1 MPPLRRFSTRWFSPI
16 VAALLTALALCGGA
30 LAQSSNTYTVAGVDV
45 DVTAADAVQARQQ
58 GIAEARRKAAKM
70 LVERVV
76 APEERARVAIPSEA
90 SLESM
95 VRGIEFVR
103 ERSAPGRYIA
113 TLNVVFAPDPV
124 KAWLGAAGVK
134 VAETVSRPALVI
146 PLWKGPAGVEPLDD
160 RNAWREAWRTL
171 DTAGSAV
178 PVTVLRGDQL
188 DQNAVTAE
196 QLYVGDVSALAR
208 LNERYRAP
216 TIVVAIVEG
225 DKDAGP
231 LTVGGLRYDT
241 QTGARSEIPRTTIP
255 DSGQLPDAAKKLH
268 AKLDEQWRSVATVR
282 RDSQDTI
289 DVYVPIRALA
299 DWVQIRQRLG
309 GVPALKGVVVR
320 NLEADR
326 AELRLEYFGTTEELQ
341 RTLAS
346 AGLTLDK
353 EADKWR
359 LQAR

>member
-1 MPPLRRFSTRWFSPI
+1 MPPVRWFSTI
-16 VAALLTALALCGGA
+16 LIALLAAFSLCGGA
-30 LAQSSNTYTVAGVDV
+30 LAQASNTYTVTGVDV
-45 DVTAADAVQARQQ
+45 DVTAPDAVQARQQ

-70 LVERVV
+70 LADRVV
-76 APEERARVAIPSEA
+76 APEDRARVTIPGDA

-113 TLNVVFAPDPV
+113 TLNVVFQPDPV
-124 KAWLGAAGVK
+124 KAWLGQAGVRI
-134 VAETVSRPALVI
+134 AETVSRPALII
-146 PLWKGPAGVEPLDD
+146 PLWKGTAGVEPLDD
-160 RNAWREAWRTL
+160 RNAWREAWRSL

-216 TIVVAIVEG
+216 TIIVAIVEG
-225 DKDAGP
+225 DKDGGP
-231 LTVGGLRYDT
+231 LTVSGLRYDA
-241 QTGARSEIPRTTIP
+241 QTGARSDIPRVTVP
-255 DSGQLPDAAKKLH
+255 DSAQLDIAVKQMH
-268 AKLDEQWRSVATVR
+268 QKLDEQWRSVATVH

-289 DVYVPIRALA
+289 DVYVPIRTLA
-299 DWVQIRQRLG
+299 DWVQVRQRLG
-309 GVPALKGVVVR
+309 GVPALKSVVVR

-326 AELRLEYFGTTEELQ
+326 AELRLEYFGTTDELQ

-346 AGLTLDK
+346 AGLMLDR

-359 LQAR
+359 LQVR